1 MKKKNIIIVII
12 VLILIIM
19 FVHDRKSIN
28 QGFTGTIYTINY
40 CDERNHCDEMITIGK
55 KIPNSI
61 KQYKSRDAAIK
72 DFNNK
77 KMYYKHIIKNDIVKE
92 SYVEFIIDNNN
103 KISLK
108 GTDPDYYEHNKNVLL
123 RTFDS
128 NNCIIRDTNIHC
140 SAYGIYAN
148 AFQNGYVEVGYSYWN
163 CYVSEKGNSLCS
175 FGK

>member
-1 MKKKNIIIVII
+1 MKKKLIIIAII
-12 VLILIIM
+12 VFISIISLIHNRKIIN
-19 FVHDRKSIN
+19 H
-28 QGFTGTIYTINY
+28 GFTGTIYTINY

-92 SYVEFIIDNNN
+92 SHVEFIIDNN

-108 GTDPDYYEHNKNVLL
+108 GADPDYYEHNKKVLL

-148 AFQNGYVEVGYSYWN
+148 VFQNGYVEVGYSYWN

-175 FGK
+175 YGK

>member
-1 MKKKNIIIVII
+1 MA
-12 VLILIIM
+12 L
-19 FVHDRKSIN
+19 
-28 QGFTGTIYTINY
+28 YTINY
-40 CDERNHCDEMITIGK
+40 CDERDHCDEMITIGK

-61 KQYKSRDAAIK
+61 KQYKSRDATLK

-92 SYVEFIIDNNN
+92 SYVKFIIDNN

-108 GTDPDYYEHNKNVLL
+108 GADPDYYEHNKNVLL

-140 SAYGIYAN
+140 SAYGMYAN

-163 CYVSEKGNSLCS
+163 CYVSEKGDSLCS
-175 FGK
+175 YGK